1 MALLSLQALRTQIRT
16 SIYGSRLGLDVTAD
30 ANSTYP
36 GPTVMR
42 GGFLVGHI
50 GQRLPIQYVGS
61 TAASTLFFG
70 GFVELA
76 TAPSTQTFAAP
87 IPGSVVTIT
96 QTATSTAGQQ
106 IKLSNGNFNSSTGSS
121 AISMFLWGQGVSVT
135 LLGLSTALAAVVS
148 QTGLTTLQV
157 SFSTAA

>member
-1 MALLSLQALRTQIRT
+1 MAALTLATLRQAIRT
-16 SIYGSRLGLDVTAD
+16 SIYGSRLGLDNTKD
-30 ANSTYP
+30 ETQLF
-36 GPTVMR
+36 GGTTIR

-50 GQRLPIQYVGS
+50 GQKLPIQYVGT
-61 TAASTLFFG
+61 TAASTLYFG

-76 TAPSTQTFAAP
+76 TAPSTQTFANP
-87 IPGSVVTIT
+87 IPGATVTIT
-96 QTATSTAGQQ
+96 QTATSTTGQQ

-135 LLGLSTALAAVVS
+135 LLGLSTSIAGVIS
-148 QTGLTTLQV
+148 QTGMTTAQV